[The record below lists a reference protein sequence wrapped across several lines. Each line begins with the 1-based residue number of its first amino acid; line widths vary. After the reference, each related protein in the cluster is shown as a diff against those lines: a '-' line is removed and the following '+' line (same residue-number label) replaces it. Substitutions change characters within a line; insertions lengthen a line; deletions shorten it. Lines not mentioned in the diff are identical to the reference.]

1 MGADLKKHVEA
12 AADELDAFIYR
23 HVECYLPKEGINGNG
38 NGFAPILRRLAL
50 AVRRDTL
57 NEAAGVADTVGKHGE
72 KKQWDPIF
80 ESGYF
85 NGAAET
91 AKRLRSLLPQ
101 EER

>member
-1 MGADLKKHVEA
+1 MWLTFWRSVVGADLKKHVEA

-38 NGFAPILRRLAL
+38 NGFAPILRRLAI

-57 NEAAGVADTVGKHGE
+57 NEARRLACACYAPAPHVHVEA
-72 KKQWDPIF
+72 
-80 ESGYF
+80 
-85 NGAAET
+85 
-91 AKRLRSLLPQ
+91 LRSLLPQ